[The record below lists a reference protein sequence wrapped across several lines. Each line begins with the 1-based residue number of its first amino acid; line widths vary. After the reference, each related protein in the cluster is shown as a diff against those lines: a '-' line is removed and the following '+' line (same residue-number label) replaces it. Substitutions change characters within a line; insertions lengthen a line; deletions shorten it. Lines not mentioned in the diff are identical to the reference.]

1 MARIQGEVPNF
12 LPNHSLYTYYK
23 GYFGN
28 RNMATFIKQKP
39 MTITYFK
46 AQNEVNVGR
55 GKAQVLGFRVAF
67 EGR

>member
-1 MARIQGEVPNF
+1 
-12 LPNHSLYTYYK
+12 
-23 GYFGN
+23 
-28 RNMATFIKQKP
+28 MATFIKQKP

-46 AQNEVNVGR
+46 AQNEMNVGK